1 MREMLIHALRKV
13 EGEQA
18 RIEAARAFLI
28 AYAVARD
35 DDDTV
40 VKAMRVQAHVMLER
54 PPEVLFHDELGGI
67 FAPQSLESVANAAAA
82 VGLRF
87 LNDAGVMRTTNGF
100 WDEGLSEA
108 DGIAREQAAD
118 YTGMTFFRQTLLVRA
133 HHLPCRQQQI
143 DVVDALYAT
152 GEFVDAGDGALKSG
166 ESEFTLRDDA
176 LTAHLKAISA
186 AAPHHVPL
194 AGLNLDADQKEA
206 FLHLFDLD
214 LLHLRT
220 RAPQFAEHAGARP
233 CASPLVRAHLADG
246 QQRVVTLDHSIMTI
260 DDPAAKTL
268 LEHLD
273 GTHDRAALQAL
284 WDTLDHPPEL
294 SLDGALA
301 MLATARL
308 LVA

>member
-1 MREMLIHALRKV
+1 
-13 EGEQA
+13 
-18 RIEAARAFLI
+18 
-28 AYAVARD
+28 
-35 DDDTV
+35 
-40 VKAMRVQAHVMLER
+40 VQAHVMLER

-108 DGIAREQAAD
+108 DGVAREQASD

-143 DVVDALYAT
+143 DLVDALYAT

-186 AAPHHVPL
+186 AAPRHVPL
-194 AGLNLDADQKEA
+194 ASLGLDADQKEA

-220 RAPQFAEHAGARP
+220 RPPQFAETAGARP

-301 MLATARL
+301 MLSTARL